1 MPVIIML
8 IRLTE
13 EMMIIIM
20 RREPNSDVQLL
31 AALVFLFPIK
41 SKMSRI
47 SGRIIQEEGDNNLM
61 SLLLFRRAWITILSV
76 PKEGNI
82 AIPGRLVLGIH
93 GAVCMQVLLPK
104 PGRLHGQ
111 GGLVNWLGPG
121 QVKR

>member
-41 SKMSRI
+41 SKCLEFRAGLSRK
-47 SGRIIQEEGDNNLM
+47 REIIM
-61 SLLLFRRAWITILSV
+61 PLLLFRKAWITILSV